1 MYTEAKLVHGDL
13 SSYNVMV
20 WDSKPVIF
28 DVSQAMLVSHP
39 ISDELV
45 TRDVN
50 NINNFFEGLSVE
62 VYDSELLEEWIKGGT
77 EELH

>member
-1 MYTEAKLVHGDL
+1 VHGDL

-20 WDSKPVIF
+20 WDNQPVIF

-45 TRDVN
+45 IRDVN

-77 EELH
+77 EELR